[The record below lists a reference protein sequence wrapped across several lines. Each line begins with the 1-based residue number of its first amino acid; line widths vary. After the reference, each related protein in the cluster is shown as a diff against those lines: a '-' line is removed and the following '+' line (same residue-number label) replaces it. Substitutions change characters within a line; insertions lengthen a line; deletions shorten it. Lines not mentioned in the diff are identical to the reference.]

1 LFILQTL
8 GARAA
13 GELADLKQSDVELR
27 KKFLESQ
34 QALETAWS
42 DLACVRK
49 EMGQKIAEALEGVRS
64 ESNEAREK
72 WKRSSQQ
79 KAAEWNDK
87 EKSLKESLHALRA
100 EVARKEESY
109 EWRIHALSEKERDLK
124 SRLEQAESVLADE
137 RSSRSQ
143 AQAPLIEESRKLRE
157 LLREAEDQTAAMRNE
172 LRTEMDGLEKEKRE
186 LKVRLQE
193 AEGDR
198 EKWKEA
204 HAATTQK
211 LARLETKYA
220 EASASL
226 ELEKGILDQVKEENE
241 TLKAVG
247 RKLKEENE
255 KLRVEQNKCKE
266 ELASAQTRLE
276 AAVTNARQALKSS
289 SSNNNNNNSGNI
301 LDGGFSN
308 GEASK
313 SSSFAQVRLEREV
326 VVLQAELV
334 RASQEASEAVL
345 RLRGMEELERMLGD
359 LGKRHLVALEML
371 GEREQELK
379 NAHEDLEDAKAMFR
393 HQIEEVLSPMKQK

>member
-13 GELADLKQSDVELR
+13 GELADLKKSDVELR

-172 LRTEMDGLEKEKRE
+172 LR
-186 LKVRLQE
+186 
-193 AEGDR
+193 
-198 EKWKEA
+198 
-204 HAATTQK
+204 
-211 LARLETKYA
+211 TKYA